1 MRTYQR
7 NRTRASFLRSHGE
20 SVSAI
25 KAETRLLQVVP
36 SGRLVRV
43 SGDDRIEAIAKADG
57 RKGNAAWLV
66 RAPMLWLRKAP
77 GTRVDRGDV
86 HWHMPTTGA

>member
-1 MRTYQR
+1 MEVEHHRCRLEAQGTGLAIVR
-7 NRTRASFLRSHGE
+7 RRSLQ
-20 SVSAI
+20 AI
-25 KAETRLLQVVP
+25 V
-36 SGRLVRV
+36 
-43 SGDDRIEAIAKADG
+43 KADG